1 MKCYSQ
7 TIFPAPTRLT
17 SPTTS
22 ALILFTFIIGSVSVV
37 GSDTIR
43 VEGPGRVTLP
53 EVEVKDSQ
61 QTVYSGSLTLDLT
74 NKSEL
79 NGWLLT
85 GEIAQ
90 NALIGSYTEEQIP
103 AALSFKSITWIS
115 GGNGSAAGITVY
127 PDGQRI
133 EADPGFGVG
142 KYKIE
147 FEIRYDVPP
156 FPAADRYDCVSTFI
170 VQ

>member
-1 MKCYSQ
+1 MKCYDQ
-7 TIFPAPTRLT
+7 TTLPKRLPRST
-17 SPTTS
+17 AS
-22 ALILFTFIIGSVSVV
+22 ALIFFSFIIGSVSVV
-37 GSDTIR
+37 GSDSIL
-43 VEGPGRVTLP
+43 VEGPGRVALP
-53 EVEVKDSQ
+53 EVQVAGTQ

-79 NGWLLT
+79 DGWILT
-85 GEIAQ
+85 GDIAQ
-90 NALIGSYTEEQIP
+90 NALIGSYTEERIP
-103 AALSFKSITWIS
+103 ATLSFKTITWIS
-115 GGNGSAAGITVY
+115 DGNGSAAGIRVY

-133 EADPGFGVG
+133 EADPGFGIG

-147 FEIRYDVPP
+147 FEIRYDVPA

>member
-1 MKCYSQ
+1 MKCLDQ
-7 TIFPAPTRLT
+7 TTLPTRL
-17 SPTTS
+17 SPAS
-22 ALILFTFIIGSVSVV
+22 ALVLFTFIIGSVSVI
-37 GSDTIR
+37 GSDSIL
-43 VEGPGRVTLP
+43 VEGPGRIALP
-53 EVEVKDSQ
+53 EVEVADSP

-85 GEIAQ
+85 GEVAQ
-90 NALIGSYTEEQIP
+90 DALVGSYTEERIP
-103 AALSFKSITWIS
+103 ATLTFKSISWIS
-115 GGNGSAAGITVY
+115 GGHGSAAGITVF
-127 PDGQRI
+127 PDGSRI
-133 EADPGFGVG
+133 EANPGFGIG

-147 FEIRYDVPP
+147 FEIRYDVPA